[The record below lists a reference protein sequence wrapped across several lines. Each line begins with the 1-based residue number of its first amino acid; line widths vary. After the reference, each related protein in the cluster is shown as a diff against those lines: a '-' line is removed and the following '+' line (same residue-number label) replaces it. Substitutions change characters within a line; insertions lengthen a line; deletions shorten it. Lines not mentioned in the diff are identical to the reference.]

1 MTIVF
6 TTVAAF
12 SVYGITQTDNIGKV
26 EGLQEKIG
34 ALYIEWEE
42 KLYGKIMGMEL
53 KLHIILNR
61 VVQIIQWK
69 YFLIVLEK
77 MSMHLV

>member
-1 MTIVF
+1 
-6 TTVAAF
+6 
-12 SVYGITQTDNIGKV
+12 
-26 EGLQEKIG
+26 
-34 ALYIEWEE
+34 
-42 KLYGKIMGMEL
+42 MGMEL
-53 KLHIILNR
+53 KLHIILNI